1 MNGVM
6 DVNEIYTRSRAPDI
20 PRVLSI
26 DLETYSSADL
36 SKCGV
41 YRYVEAEDFEILL
54 LAYAFDEEEVR
65 IVDMACGEDVPQEIW
80 EAMDDPGIIKAAWN
94 AQFERTCIGHYLGKR
109 LSPDG
114 WQCSMIHAASL
125 SLPLALRNAALV
137 LKTGEQKDRAGENLI
152 KYFSMPCKPT
162 KSNGG
167 RTRNLPEH
175 DPQGWQRFKSYCLQ
189 DVRTERDIRRRLSAF
204 PMPEAE
210 WGYYHMDQRINDR
223 GVRIDTVLVQQAIAC
238 DLMLSDEMT
247 KRAYGL
253 TGLENP
259 NSVSQLK
266 QWLDGKGIP
275 MESLGK
281 KDVAAMITELDK
293 NGCDQEAL
301 DMLKLRLQ
309 MAKSSVKKYQAA
321 ERYVNQDGRARG
333 LFQFYGAN
341 RTGRFSGRG
350 IQLQNLPQNHISTLD
365 EARELVKLGCFE
377 AVEMLYGN
385 TPDVLS
391 QLIRTMLV
399 PKEGCEFI
407 VADFSAIEARVL
419 AWEAGEQWRLDAFE
433 KGADIYC
440 ASASQMFGVPVVKH
454 GVNGDLRQKG
464 KVAELACGYGGSV
477 GALISMG
484 ALEMG
489 LKEPEL
495 PDLIRNWREANPKIV
510 QYWWDVEKAAVETV
524 KTHEEHQ
531 IKRIRFQYYSGTLW
545 MVLPSGR
552 RLAYLQPK
560 LQPNRFGRMSLTFCG
575 TGANNKWQR
584 QETYSG
590 KIVENCIAEGTE
602 VLTDR
607 GLVAIEEVMP
617 DDRLWDGEEWV
628 PHEGLI
634 DKGMQ
639 ETVIISTGCGSGL
652 HMTAGH
658 KILTE
663 KGWRE
668 CGKSDGF
675 SWAEVWT
682 PDCTGKGGK
691 RQTPQNTLAMPVRMR
706 KTEDCFRGF
715 ITEWKNIFLRMLP
728 FPRFNRADFSFPDG
742 IETGGEHKTGK
753 NTMAVQMCMRK
764 RDHCSGER
772 SDQKE
777 VSNKVVRL
785 YVKAPDFRAAKDTR
799 DEQTSGMGSLAF
811 DETAVPRPEPCCL
824 PQLWRARNY
833 SMPGMAGKFRAFLG
847 RYGTFVSSRIGDRPD
862 RQQQRILC
870 GKLPVGNQKD
880 QCQKQENQPCDRYAI
895 WKDDRSST
903 GGTDRNRDNDP
914 AVPLGSRLAGRI
926 SVRPSGFQERVY
938 DIRNCGPRHR
948 FCVFDRGTGKLRIV
962 SNCTQAIARDIL
974 TEAMWRLE
982 KAGFEIV
989 GHVHDEVIIEAPAGR
1004 YTPEDICKIMAANP
1018 AWCLDLPLAAA
1029 GYRGSYYFKD

>member
-26 DLETYSSADL
+26 DLETYSSAEL

-54 LAYAFDEEEVR
+54 LAYAFDEEEVQ

-94 AQFERTCIGHYLGKR
+94 AQFERTCIGHYLGRR

-137 LKTGEQKDRAGENLI
+137 LKTGEQKGRAGENLI

-175 DPQGWQRFKSYCLQ
+175 DPQGWQRFKSYCRQ

-495 PDLIRNWREANPKIV
+495 PDLIQNWREANPKIV

-811 DETAVPRPEPCCL
+811 DETAVPGPEPCCL